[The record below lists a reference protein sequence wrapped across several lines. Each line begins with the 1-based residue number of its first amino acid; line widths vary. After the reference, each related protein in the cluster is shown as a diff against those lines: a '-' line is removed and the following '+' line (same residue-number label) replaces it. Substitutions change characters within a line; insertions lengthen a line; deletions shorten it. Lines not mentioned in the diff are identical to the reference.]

1 MRPVNLA
8 RVASLPSRRVA
19 AIAALAIFAAPATAA
34 AHDGAQQ
41 QSAADDAG
49 ALLGPAGD
57 AVRSILG
64 LGGFFDDL
72 NVIPGTDA
80 PVTGGP
86 ERLGSFGEPFVEPE
100 LEGVTTPAKCVTDP
114 QGYKHCKPAAGTM
127 NVLPDGRVMYWDALE

>member
-1 MRPVNLA
+1 MITA
-8 RVASLPSRRVA
+8 RRSRLSPRSVG
-19 AIAALAIFAAPATAA
+19 AIAALALLAAPAAA
-34 AHDGAQQ
+34 TAHDGAQTH
-41 QSAADDAG
+41 SAGDGAGAG

-80 PVTGGP
+80 PVSGGP

-100 LEGVTTPAKCVTDP
+100 L
-114 QGYKHCKPAAGTM
+114 QGRRPPRSASSTRAASRTASR
-127 NVLPDGRVMYWDALE
+127 LRER